1 MEQKKVRRN
10 TRTRIV
16 GSCRRCGDEVLEGD
30 FCYRIGGGFWC
41 RECVNRAAVIA
52 AAEFGCGNRDG
63 FRVLGS
69 RQVGRY
75 RERELAV
82 GMTRKGW

>member
-1 MEQKKVRRN
+1 MG
-10 TRTRIV
+10 I
-16 GSCRRCGDEVLEGD
+16 CRRCGDDVLEGD

-41 RECVNRAAVIA
+41 RDCVDRVAVIA
-52 AAEFGCGNRDG
+52 AAEYGHWGPCGL
-63 FRVLGS
+63 RVLGS

-75 RERELAV
+75 REREMAV

>member
-1 MEQKKVRRN
+1 MG
-10 TRTRIV
+10 I
-16 GSCRRCGDEVLEGD
+16 CRRCGDDVLEGD

-41 RECVNRAAVIA
+41 RECVHRAAVIA
-52 AAEFGCGNRDG
+52 AADPGKRNRDG
-63 FRVLGS
+63 FRILGM

-75 RERELAV
+75 REKEWTV

>member
-1 MEQKKVRRN
+1 MG
-10 TRTRIV
+10 I
-16 GSCRRCGDEVLEGD
+16 CRKCGDDVLEGD

-41 RECVNRAAVIA
+41 RECVCRAAVIA
-52 AAEFGCGNRDG
+52 AADTGTGGLRG
-63 FRVLGS
+63 FRMLGM

-75 RERELAV
+75 REREWTV